1 MRPLTDT
8 TPKPL
13 LKVGGRAL
21 IEYHLAALCAS
32 GISEV
37 VINHAWL
44 GEQIIAALG
53 DGSRY
58 GLQIHYSDE
67 SAGALETAGGIV
79 RALPLLG
86 EEPFVVVNGD
96 VFTDYDYARLPRRLD
111 GLAHLVMVD
120 NPPQH
125 PQGDFVLH
133 EGRLLAEGES
143 RLTFSGIGLY
153 DPQLFSGCGP
163 GPLPLAP
170 ILRAAMAR
178 NEVSA
183 EHYTGQWLDIGTP
196 TRLAE
201 LNNNFKG

>member
-1 MRPLTDT
+1 MRPLTDS

-21 IEYHLAALCAS
+21 IEYHLVALRAA
-32 GISEV
+32 GVSEV

-44 GEQIIAALG
+44 GEQITGALG

-58 GLQIHYSDE
+58 GLQIQYSDE
-67 SAGALETAGGIV
+67 SGGALETAGGIV

-86 EEPFVVVNGD
+86 TAPFMVVNSD
-96 VFTDYDYARLPRRLD
+96 VFTDYDYARLPAHLD

-125 PQGDFVLH
+125 EHGDFALR
-133 EGRLLAEGES
+133 EGRLLAEGEP

-153 DPQLFSGCGP
+153 DPQLFSGCGA
-163 GPLPLAP
+163 GALPLAP

-178 NEVSA
+178 NEVSG

-196 TRLAE
+196 ARLAE
-201 LNNNFKG
+201 LNENFKG

>member
-1 MRPLTDT
+1 MRPLTDS

-21 IEYHLAALCAS
+21 IEYHLAALHSA

-44 GEQIIAALG
+44 GEQITGALG

-58 GLQIHYSDE
+58 GVQIHYSDE

-79 RALPLLG
+79 KALPLFG
-86 EEPFVVVNGD
+86 AQPFVVVNSD
-96 VFTDYDYARLPRRLD
+96 VFTDYNYARLPQHLD

-120 NPPQH
+120 NPSQH
-125 PQGDFVLH
+125 PHGDFVLR
-133 EGRLLAEGES
+133 EGRLLDEAEP

-153 DPQLFSGCGP
+153 DPQLFSGCRP
-163 GPLPLAP
+163 GALPLAP

-178 NEVSA
+178 NEVSG

-196 TRLAE
+196 GRLAE
-201 LNNNFKG
+201 LNKDFKG